1 MKIILMCT
9 ITFAC
14 GALSGALFTWW
25 PLLSA
30 PGASSAKEAAFSQWQ
45 QAAAASGGQV
55 DIQTRD
61 KLLPLMAR
69 SDGPRAWKLLMQSGA
84 KPRSK
89 DIEQIARQWATQD
102 GRAAT
107 VFGLDIADPIER
119 HAFLTVALSCW
130 FGSEPS
136 VFLKWLKTR
145 PERTPLVACMNYLE
159 YGRMLKIEVA
169 SLDDM
174 MALYGKDQMHR
185 SPLRNLVLR
194 VWQHGHQKEAVMAW
208 LRRQPESEQRDYAWR
223 DIANVLALTDAPAAS
238 SLAPE
243 VTSMQIRRYLVS
255 SVTAWMAKTD
265 APAALAYAQNLPD
278 DDSRNSAWQSAFG
291 TWLLNDP
298 AAALAH
304 VRQHLDTITTDKV
317 RSALG
322 MQPAFAADKLSL
334 LRVMKGSEQS
344 RDSIVERVFSE
355 WESYSREDMRR
366 WLASPEAEW
375 LAPEKLKKYRQMAE
389 SPRSFGS
396 QSRLIRGRHVWI
408 GG

>member
-1 MKIILMCT
+1 
-9 ITFAC
+9 
-14 GALSGALFTWW
+14 
-25 PLLSA
+25 
-30 PGASSAKEAAFSQWQ
+30 
-45 QAAAASGGQV
+45 
-55 DIQTRD
+55 
-61 KLLPLMAR
+61 
-69 SDGPRAWKLLMQSGA
+69 
-84 KPRSK
+84 
-89 DIEQIARQWATQD
+89 
-102 GRAAT
+102 
-107 VFGLDIADPIER
+107 
-119 HAFLTVALSCW
+119 
-130 FGSEPS
+130 
-136 VFLKWLKTR
+136 
-145 PERTPLVACMNYLE
+145 
-159 YGRMLKIEVA
+159 
-169 SLDDM
+169 
-174 MALYGKDQMHR
+174 
-185 SPLRNLVLR
+185 
-194 VWQHGHQKEAVMAW
+194 MAW
-208 LRRQPESEQRDYAWR
+208 LRHQPESEQRDYAWR
-223 DIANVLALTDAPAAS
+223 DIANVLALTDARAAAA
-238 SLAPE
+238 LAGE
-243 VTSMQIRRYLVS
+243 VTSPNIRRYLVS

-265 APAALAYAQNLPD
+265 ASAALAYAQNLPD
-278 DDSRNSAWQSAFG
+278 DDSQNSAWQSAFG